1 MIHML
6 RLFSQCVPERL
17 FLCLF
22 HDLFNVG
29 FDSGGGGICISRLY
43 RLILFEGRG
52 EKAFKK
58 KDMHVLL
65 SKGCDPVIM

>member
-1 MIHML
+1 MI
-6 RLFSQCVPERL
+6 F
-17 FLCLF
+17 
-22 HDLFNVG
+22 FNVG